1 MSVSSSSTSPPANG
15 SCSWDMLWYSRD
27 VRAILCWR
35 LGVVGE
41 VEGVDYD
48 RWNELNKRK
57 TEEHDQN
64 RLKGES
70 TGSSIGHDFGKEN
83 KNASGQDFN
92 LSAHFECYVS

>member
-1 MSVSSSSTSPPANG
+1 
-15 SCSWDMLWYSRD
+15 L
-27 VRAILCWR
+27 
-35 LGVVGE
+35 

-83 KNASGQDFN
+83 KNAS
-92 LSAHFECYVS
+92 SHFGAFARVATDIFR